1 MQSVV
6 YRLVIRPAQLD
17 YPIIQL
23 WDDLFMPN
31 ARQEQSDRE
40 ALMRSLAGRLVFAVQ
55 KVGDCFT
62 LFRTVD
68 VVPPVCAER
77 LTLNQAEELLQTWKL
92 RGRG

>member
-1 MQSVV
+1 
-6 YRLVIRPAQLD
+6 
-17 YPIIQL
+17 
-23 WDDLFMPN
+23 MPN

-40 ALMRSLAGRLVFAVQ
+40 ALMRSLAGRLEFAVQ